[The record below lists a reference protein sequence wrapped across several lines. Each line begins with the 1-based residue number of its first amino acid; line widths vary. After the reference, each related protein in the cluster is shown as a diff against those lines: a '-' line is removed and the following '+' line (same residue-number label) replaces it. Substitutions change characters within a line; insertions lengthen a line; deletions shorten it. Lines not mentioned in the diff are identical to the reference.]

1 MFELGKIAV
10 AVASGIVIG
19 IGLLVYFVIPSFGF
33 PGDLSRII
41 KLDDRLALADE
52 STQRMLIVTNS
63 VGVEGIDGSVVQAQL
78 ADGYSIENHSS
89 NGLDLISARIYIGRM
104 IESDPEYIIWVLRPE
119 LMGRI
124 SPINTEV
131 ASAMRRA
138 GFHTDNP
145 WINGPEIAGIGPE
158 LRDQFAVSDTA
169 NLISMRTIP
178 LRHLNEQVRMKT
190 RRGILPAKPM
200 ELSAPYQMDLMLS
213 EDKLDRHIL
222 DVSSM
227 LADRTSE
234 GNRDGLAFIEQTVEQ
249 ITAAGVTPILVIA
262 PTHPGGAEAIGPAED
277 ELVAAIAEIS
287 ARNNI
292 AVIDLKRT
300 LSADLF
306 SDAIHPSRDGANLL
320 STLLG
325 EQLNQ
330 TVEAQKADSDKAEP

>member
-1 MFELGKIAV
+1 
-10 AVASGIVIG
+10 
-19 IGLLVYFVIPSFGF
+19 
-33 PGDLSRII
+33 
-41 KLDDRLALADE
+41 
-52 STQRMLIVTNS
+52 
-63 VGVEGIDGSVVQAQL
+63 
-78 ADGYSIENHSS
+78 
-89 NGLDLISARIYIGRM
+89 M

-138 GFHTDNP
+138 GFHNDNA

-178 LRHLNEQVRMKT
+178 LRHLNEQVQPHSH
-190 RRGILPAKPM
+190 RGILPAKPM
-200 ELSAPYQMDLMLS
+200 ELSAPYQMNLMLS
-213 EDKLDRHIL
+213 DEKLDRHIL

-227 LADRTSE
+227 LVDRTSE
-234 GNRDGLAFIEQTVEQ
+234 ENRDGLGFIEQTVQQ
-249 ITAAGVTPILVIA
+249 ISAAGVTPILVIA
-262 PTHPGGAEAIGPAED
+262 PTHPGGAEAFGPAED
-277 ELVAAIAEIS
+277 EFVAAIAEIGE
-287 ARNNI
+287 RNSI

-306 SDAIHPSRDGANLL
+306 SDEIHPNRDGANLL

-325 EQLNQ
+325 EQLRR
-330 TVEAQKADSDKAEP
+330 TVEAQKTNSHKAEP